1 MTNLL
6 IFLLFFLAVCL
17 FTVIFVGMALFEHHS
32 EEIEDDEWES
42 GEPYNPYEEDNVI
55 FKA

>member
-6 IFLLFFLAVCL
+6 IFLFFFIILCL
-17 FTVIFVGMALFEHHS
+17 FAVIFVGMALYEHHS
-32 EEIEDDEWES
+32 SELEPFDWEPADDDYP
-42 GEPYNPYEEDNVI
+42 GNEDNVI

>member
-6 IFLLFFLAVCL
+6 IFLFFFLLLCL

-32 EEIEDDEWES
+32 SELKPYDWES
-42 GEPYNPYEEDNVI
+42 TDSLYPDNEDNVI